1 MLPYLQSGDRAGQSQ
16 HLQCTLAELSVKPQR
31 VFLFRRGTEGEGF
44 FRAEL
49 SNGAS
54 DFNPDSREGRGF
66 CATRHR
72 KLRIRPSVRLCATT
86 TTAIASSADPPCDGK
101 VTTHKEDRSR
111 FQVKEDI
118 FEQQSPAPCAREE
131 AIHEGARGH
140 VVGISFVVKANQ
152 ETGIEDNHRPS
163 P

>member
-1 MLPYLQSGDRAGQSQ
+1 MAPQILIRIHAKAVDFAQLVIETNSGAGLRSDCVLQ
-16 HLQCTLAELSVKPQR
+16 LQPRL
-31 VFLFRRGTEGEGF
+31 RR
-44 FRAEL
+44 
-49 SNGAS
+49 
-54 DFNPDSREGRGF
+54 P
-66 CATRHR
+66 
-72 KLRIRPSVRLCATT
+72 
-86 TTAIASSADPPCDGK
+86 ADPRCDGK

-131 AIHEGARGH
+131 AIHEGARGR